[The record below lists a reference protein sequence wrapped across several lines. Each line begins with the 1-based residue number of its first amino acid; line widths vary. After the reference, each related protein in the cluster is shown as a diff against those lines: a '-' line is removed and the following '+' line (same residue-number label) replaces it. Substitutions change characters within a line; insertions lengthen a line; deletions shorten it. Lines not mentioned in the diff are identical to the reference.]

1 MTEMYATA
9 EECRPLFTLMAEVK
23 QMAPWEWMTETD
35 IFGVQGVGDGEPDF
49 VSVMGMAGEHY
60 AVALYLGLRGLFEF
74 WYFQQNQAH
83 VQPEDLLLLPQLQ
96 LSFDDREV
104 LDSHDRNLLKGA
116 GVKPRGR
123 NAWPRLRS
131 HRPGLLPWHITSA
144 EVNRLRVALAQL
156 LDVAPRFKAN
166 QKLILVGGQN
176 RFLVRVAEQ
185 QGDQVVWRDEVQKL
199 TQPPPT
205 SIDFTISTPLLAK
218 VKQLP
223 RVYNNLEIDLFLMPT
238 PIHEREGR
246 PYFPFN
252 LLVAES
258 KSGQVLSTDL
268 LQPLPSLAAMQ
279 ATVPERIM
287 QLLITLGV
295 IPNEIHLT
303 SPILLQLLHPLT
315 KEVGFQLKEKKRLPM
330 LDSAKRGMLQMMG
343 RFSR

>member
-1 MTEMYATA
+1 
-9 EECRPLFTLMAEVK
+9 
-23 QMAPWEWMTETD
+23 
-35 IFGVQGVGDGEPDF
+35 
-49 VSVMGMAGEHY
+49 
-60 AVALYLGLRGLFEF
+60 
-74 WYFQQNQAH
+74 
-83 VQPEDLLLLPQLQ
+83 
-96 LSFDDREV
+96 
-104 LDSHDRNLLKGA
+104 
-116 GVKPRGR
+116 
-123 NAWPRLRS
+123 
-131 HRPGLLPWHITSA
+131 
-144 EVNRLRVALAQL
+144 LAQL

-205 SIDFTISTPLLAK
+205 SIDFTISAPLLAK